1 MMIIMITILIIMLL
15 GEAAA
20 FALPANIAG
29 PRRRRGPA
37 IVGAGRSTISCKCI
51 YIYIYIYSYVCVCMD
66 IYIYIYTHILYMNNF
81 FGWLETRLA
90 QMTLNYL
97 SIT

>member
-1 MMIIMITILIIMLL
+1 MCMY
-15 GEAAA
+15 G
-20 FALPANIAG
+20 
-29 PRRRRGPA
+29 
-37 IVGAGRSTISCKCI
+37 
-51 YIYIYIYSYVCVCMD
+51 YIY